1 MMREHCIA
9 LHPLDLPGSDAAV
22 FAFQGEDA
30 VPPVAG
36 DVVATLHLQFA
47 VATQRL
53 DLAPRGFMLQP
64 LLGLYRVGRH
74 GAGHGRSRA
83 RVGRTGAVRGRVLP
97 VLEFNFLQLSSF
109 PSAAREEPE
118 ENCRDLPH
126 Q

>member
-1 MMREHCIA
+1 
-9 LHPLDLPGSDAAV
+9 
-22 FAFQGEDA
+22 
-30 VPPVAG
+30 
-36 DVVATLHLQFA
+36 
-47 VATQRL
+47 
-53 DLAPRGFMLQP
+53 MLQP

-97 VLEFNFLQLSSF
+97 VLEFNFFQLSSSLL
-109 PSAAREEPE
+109 PRSLLEPE